1 MRWHCAT
8 WTCSLFTF
16 THILTYSIC
25 QSNVVERLNIALYG
39 ISNISIGRKGRVCT
53 IYNVA
58 NCYWIKVNDDFFSRK
73 SFTCHFCNILYTG
86 KWSKIKQI
94 HNNNISTFIYARTE
108 WCAYMFLFLSF
119 SWPRVDLNLYAMIEI
134 YM

>member
-25 QSNVVERLNIALYG
+25 QSNVVERLNIALYE

-58 NCYWIKVNDDFFSRK
+58 NCYWIKVNDDFFFHVNHSHAIFVIFYILESEVK
-73 SFTCHFCNILYTG
+73 LSKFTTTTLTHSFMREPNGVHTCFC
-86 KWSKIKQI
+86 
-94 HNNNISTFIYARTE
+94 F
-108 WCAYMFLFLSF
+108 FLFRDRELI
-119 SWPRVDLNLYAMIEI
+119 WI
-134 YM
+134 YMQW